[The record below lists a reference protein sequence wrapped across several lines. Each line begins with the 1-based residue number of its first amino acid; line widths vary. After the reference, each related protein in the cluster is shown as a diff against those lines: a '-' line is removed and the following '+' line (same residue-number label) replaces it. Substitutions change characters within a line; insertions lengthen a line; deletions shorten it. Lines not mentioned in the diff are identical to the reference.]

1 MSERESS
8 LLSVSFKFLTYQKKQ
23 RSILQSSYIIATRD
37 TDLMPHPALGGTFW
51 SEVIVYIQ
59 IYCVQKNTSENVVN
73 LLLFKIPILKDFAIG
88 NSENYR

>member
-37 TDLMPHPALGGTFW
+37 TDLMPHPALGGIFC
-51 SEVIVYIQ
+51 SEAIVYIQ
-59 IYCVQKNTSENVVN
+59 IYCVHKTILENIVN
-73 LLLFKIPILKDFAIG
+73 LSI
-88 NSENYR
+88 